1 MSGGKDGI
9 DVHSRSRG
17 RGVHGSLTQRE
28 CQPAVIKAVNSQ
40 SACAIGRAATGAA
53 RLNPRALA
61 AAAAAAAAVAGVADS
76 KWPLTHRCR

>member
-17 RGVHGSLTQRE
+17 RGVHEGLTERE
-28 CQPAVIKAVNSQ
+28 CQPAVIKAVKSE
-40 SACAIGRAATGAA
+40 SACAFGCAATGAA

-61 AAAAAAAAVAGVADS
+61 AAAAEARAQIIQNG
-76 KWPLTHRCR
+76 P